1 MTGKSGEPVLPV
13 AAIFT
18 PSALRGV
25 LLVLAAVFLFAGM
38 DTMTKYLATRYNV
51 PLVGA
56 MRYALNLALILA
68 IFTPRHRASVWRA
81 RRTGLVVFRGL
92 VLVVATLF
100 AGLALQRL
108 PVGETIAIIYLA
120 PFGVMLLAGPLLGER
135 VGIGGWLAA
144 IAGFTGVLL
153 IARPG
158 GGLAPLG
165 VLFALLCASATVAYH
180 LLSRLLAQG
189 ETTHSLLVWAAL
201 TGAVAFGA
209 MLPWS
214 FHGPSPGWTD
224 VLLFMAVGIVSTAA
238 HFLFTAAYREAPA
251 ALLAPVNYAHLLWAG
266 LLGWIVFGHVPD
278 PLALAGMFLVALAGG
293 GSALY
298 SHLSRAR

>member
-1 MTGKSGEPVLPV
+1 VSGERIDPAVPV

-38 DTMTKYLATRYNV
+38 DTMIKYLATRYNV

-56 MRYALNLALILA
+56 IRYGLNLALLLA
-68 IFTPRHRASVWRA
+68 IFTPRHGASVWRA
-81 RRTGLVVFRGL
+81 RRKGLVILRGL
-92 VLVVATLF
+92 VLVIATLF

-120 PFGVMLLAGPLLGER
+120 PFGVMLLAGPMLGER
-135 VGIGGWLAA
+135 VGMAGWLAA
-144 IAGFTGVLL
+144 LAGFTGVLL

-201 TGAVAFGA
+201 TGALIFGA
-209 MLPWS
+209 TLPWS
-214 FHGPSPGWTD
+214 FQGPAPGLTD
-224 VLLFMAVGIVSTAA
+224 VLLFITIGIVSTAA

-278 PLALAGMFLVALAGG
+278 AFALLGMFLVAVAGG
-293 GSALY
+293 GIALW
-298 SHLSRAR
+298 SHMAAAR

>member
-1 MTGKSGEPVLPV
+1 VSGGKPDPVVPV

-38 DTMTKYLATRYNV
+38 DTMIKYMATRYNV
-51 PLVGA
+51 PLVAA
-56 MRYALNLALILA
+56 MRYGINLALILA
-68 IFTPRHRASVWRA
+68 IFAPRRGATVFRAHRP
-81 RRTGLVVFRGL
+81 GLVIGRGV

-120 PFGVMLLAGPLLGER
+120 PFGVMLLAGPMLGER
-135 VGIGGWLAA
+135 VGMAGWLAA
-144 IAGFTGVLL
+144 LAGFTGVLL

-165 VLFALLCASATVAYH
+165 VLFALLCAGATVAYH
-180 LLSRLLAQG
+180 LLSRLLAQS

-201 TGAVAFGA
+201 TGAIAFGA
-209 MLPWS
+209 TLPWS
-214 FHGPSPGWTD
+214 MQGPAPGMTD
-224 VLLFMAVGIVSTAA
+224 LLLFATIGVVSTAA

-266 LLGWIVFGHVPD
+266 LLGWIIFGHVPD
-278 PLALAGMFLVALAGG
+278 AFALIGMFLVAVAGG
-293 GSALY
+293 GIALW
-298 SHLSRAR
+298 SHLARTR